1 MNKRTFALSLATAA
15 ALLAGGTAF
24 AHGDVTPQPVN
35 TDGLKPIGKEWVAS
49 NPYRK
54 DAKALEIGSS
64 AYNQNCARC
73 HGLEAI
79 SGGIAPDLRLL
90 PLGDEGDDI
99 FKTRV
104 INGSVRNGR
113 VYMPRMG
120 DYISQ
125 EGLWAIRTY
134 LESRHSDE

>member
-1 MNKRTFALSLATAA
+1 MNKRTIALSLAAA
-15 ALLAGGTAF
+15 ATLLIGGAAF
-24 AHGDVTPQPVN
+24 AHGDVTPQAVN
-35 TDGLKPIGKEWVAS
+35 TDGLTPIGKEWVAS

-54 DAKALEIGSS
+54 NPKALEIGAS

-90 PLGDEGDDI
+90 PLGDEGDEI
-99 FKTRV
+99 FKPRV
-104 INGSVRNGR
+104 INGAVRNGR